1 MFEISGFYIE
11 QLAGRRQEEV
21 FASFSVGFANATE
34 GLVDSVQLTAMTWN
48 SEPVDFK
55 GRQLA
60 TNDLV
65 ASYEVSEF
73 DKDGTTLAAFL
84 DGAADR
90 DAFLENVSHSIRA
103 AILADLDL
111 AIWLVATEIAR
122 GDSPRLEPVPVAI
135 SPVPELNML
144 PLLVGGGVGVS
155 VIALVERFDIEPFS
169 DFSAK

>member
-21 FASFSVGFANATE
+21 FASFAVGFANATA

-90 DAFLENVSHSIRA
+90 DAFLEHVSRSTRA

-111 AIWLVATEIAR
+111 EIDLVATEIGRSA
-122 GDSPRLEPVPVAI
+122 SPPLDPVPVAT
-135 SPVPELNML
+135 SPVPEPNMMPFLELN
-144 PLLVGGGVGVS
+144 
-155 VIALVERFDIEPFS
+155 
-169 DFSAK
+169 